1 MKNYCEKKVFNLVCI
16 FASWTHICD
25 FVVVVGLVVIFFLLT
40 NVLVKCLDLCVHMGW
55 QIPLV
60 PGLTLVM
67 AELAAAAA
75 PNAHTVHC
83 NITQHLHQSISNPAL
98 LRGVGHPG
106 RTDGCSAELQELLVP
121 VLEVRLSQDIQKAFH
136 ACASDN

>member
-1 MKNYCEKKVFNLVCI
+1 
-16 FASWTHICD
+16 
-25 FVVVVGLVVIFFLLT
+25 
-40 NVLVKCLDLCVHMGW
+40 MGW

-83 NITQHLHQSISNPAL
+83 NITQSISNPAL
-98 LRGVGHPG
+98 LRDLRHPD
-106 RTDGCSAELQELLVP
+106 RTDGCSAETKELPVP
-121 VLEVRLSQDIQKAFH
+121 V
-136 ACASDN
+136 

>member
-1 MKNYCEKKVFNLVCI
+1 MLEE
-16 FASWTHICD
+16 
-25 FVVVVGLVVIFFLLT
+25 
-40 NVLVKCLDLCVHMGW
+40 CLDLCVHMGW

-83 NITQHLHQSISNPAL
+83 NITQHLDQSISNPAL
-98 LRGVGHPG
+98 LRDLRHPD
-106 RTDGCSAELQELLVP
+106 RTDGCSAEPKELLVP
-121 VLEVRLSQDIQKAFH
+121 VQEVSLSQDIQMAFH
-136 ACASDN
+136 ACGSDN

>member
-1 MKNYCEKKVFNLVCI
+1 MHLGHTSVMGLGF
-16 FASWTHICD
+16 
-25 FVVVVGLVVIFFLLT
+25 VGLVFFLLT
-40 NVLVKCLDLCVHMGW
+40 NVLEKCLDLCVHMGW

-83 NITQHLHQSISNPAL
+83 NVTQHLDQSVSNPAL
-98 LRGVGHPG
+98 LRDLFE
-106 RTDGCSAELQELLVP
+106 TS
-121 VLEVRLSQDIQKAFH
+121 
-136 ACASDN
+136 

>member
-1 MKNYCEKKVFNLVCI
+1 MHLGHTSVM
-16 FASWTHICD
+16 
-25 FVVVVGLVVIFFLLT
+25 GLGFIFFLLT
-40 NVLVKCLDLCVHMGW
+40 NVLEKCLDLCVHMGW

-60 PGLTLVM
+60 PVLTLVM

-98 LRGVGHPG
+98 LRDLRILTELMDAVQSPRNFLFLFRRSGYP
-106 RTDGCSAELQELLVP
+106 RTSKWHSMPALQTTKSFLGSLGTCFC
-121 VLEVRLSQDIQKAFH
+121 Q
-136 ACASDN
+136 